1 MLSRSICGFPARDAR
16 ESLAWIL
23 HGDWIVILLIRREK
37 FIAALRADLF
47 SQHCFG
53 SVSQTF
59 LENRTRGFGCADVSG
74 VIKM

>member
-1 MLSRSICGFPARDAR
+1 VVDSVLAKRSA

-47 SQHCFG
+47 SEHCFG
-53 SVSQTF
+53 SISQTF
-59 LENRTRGFGCADVSG
+59 LENLTRLRLR
-74 VIKM
+74 